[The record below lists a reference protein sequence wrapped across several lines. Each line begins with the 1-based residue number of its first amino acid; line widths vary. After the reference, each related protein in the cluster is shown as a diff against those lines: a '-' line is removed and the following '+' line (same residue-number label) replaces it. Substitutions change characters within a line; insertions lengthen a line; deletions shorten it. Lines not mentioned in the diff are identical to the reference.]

1 MIGGGAVSD
10 NASAPGTARPKVQFD
25 SSGNQKPNDKENN
38 APKLSGS
45 KMFGRSEKS
54 KEDIYAEKTVA
65 EMQALLA
72 AQFKLLAEVENEYRI
87 WRNRYGNRPS

>member
-1 MIGGGAVSD
+1 
-10 NASAPGTARPKVQFD
+10 
-25 SSGNQKPNDKENN
+25 
-38 APKLSGS
+38 
-45 KMFGRSEKS
+45 MFGRSEKS